1 MFGYCLQVLARVDSG
16 RCSVASGGGPQWV
29 SEIYYGKQDTTSG
42 NIGDSA
48 CAMGRIAWFD
58 SHARKYVGGDE
69 SLAKFNSTL
78 VPLQRDLVKYTW
90 LHER

>member
-1 MFGYCLQVLARVDSG
+1 
-16 RCSVASGGGPQWV
+16 V